1 MANYY
6 LDIETTGL
14 DQKKDKI
21 ITIQY
26 QQIDSRDASPV
37 GELKILKEWV
47 LREKG
52 VLKKFLEESGI
63 SESNPFSFIPV
74 GFNLTFE
81 HKFLLEK
88 TKKYKLGAV
97 DILLNRPFIDLK
109 PMAVIMNNGSFKGSG
124 LDKITGKPH
133 DGSEIPELYAKGK
146 YGDIISYIERETE
159 EYLKFAN
166 WIYKKLP
173 SVLEEFKK
181 ENNIKK

>member
-26 QQIDSRDASPV
+26 QQIDSRNASPV
-37 GELKILKEWV
+37 GELKILREWE
-47 LREKG
+47 LGEKG

-63 SESNPFSFIPV
+63 SDSYQFSFIPI

-109 PMAVIMNNGSFKGSG
+109 PMAVIMNMGSFKTSG
-124 LDKITGKPH
+124 NLIY
-133 DGSEIPELYAKGK
+133 SQEANFRYSSVSFFIYS
-146 YGDIISYIERETE
+146 II
-159 EYLKFAN
+159 
-166 WIYKKLP
+166 
-173 SVLEEFKK
+173 
-181 ENNIKK
+181 